1 MPWVLLLKQGNKKTL
16 QWSWWK
22 ANQWNGDCCFCLK
35 RSTGLIFF
43 FMTVM
48 GKIYIISSADP
59 LLGLLLVARKCY
71 ILIICVPHVD
81 LTLCNLLLCRGRE
94 TKCAYFQGAGP
105 FQPSALRR
113 EWQQAH
119 RSSRMHLGAQGF
131 LFLIGEVESGSWA
144 ISLEIKSAGTPAEAV
159 WLLPALQAYCFIAS
173 ASPFCSLLS
182 DFQLQSL
189 TGHPRLSPHLCLLQ
203 LLRAF
208 IQQY

>member
-1 MPWVLLLKQGNKKTL
+1 MVACVVVLVLKLVPIFWLSSSHHWKFYFELRDWIRNQFCHSFKVILPYEGISFKRLLCMPWVLLLKQGNKKTL

-113 EWQQAH
+113 EW
-119 RSSRMHLGAQGF
+119 
-131 LFLIGEVESGSWA
+131 
-144 ISLEIKSAGTPAEAV
+144 
-159 WLLPALQAYCFIAS
+159 
-173 ASPFCSLLS
+173 
-182 DFQLQSL
+182 
-189 TGHPRLSPHLCLLQ
+189 
-203 LLRAF
+203 
-208 IQQY
+208 